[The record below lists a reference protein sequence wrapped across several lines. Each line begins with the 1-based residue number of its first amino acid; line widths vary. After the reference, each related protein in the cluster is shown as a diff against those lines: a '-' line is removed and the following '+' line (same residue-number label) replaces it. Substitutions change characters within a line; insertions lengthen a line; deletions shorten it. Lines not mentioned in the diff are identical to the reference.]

1 MDLFNFIVLQRL
13 DVSKNTHQC
22 KTARLWCTRMV
33 KTKSKDTPHGLYQ
46 SGQKYSHDRDQK
58 LTDPSNFQHQYTS
71 HGLYRER
78 AGANIQALEEA
89 ADATPTH
96 IPRIRIAR
104 IHGLYQSGH
113 KEPRQRQEVPF
124 PTMLPH
130 RLMEKAKSKDAP
142 HGLYP
147 EWALEEVA
155 GSSWASS

>member
-96 IPRIRIAR
+96 IPRIYELPEYMVSTNQVTRSR
-104 IHGLYQSGH
+104 DKDKKFH
-113 KEPRQRQEVPF
+113 F
-124 PTMLPH
+124 PQCFLIY
-130 RLMEKAKSKDAP
+130 RLMVKAKP
-142 HGLYP
+142 G
-147 EWALEEVA
+147 
-155 GSSWASS
+155 GSFKTKFCRLVKMLKF